1 LEGYKGFNQDLKCRD
16 FQFEIGKEYEEEKA
30 IACETGFHFCEN
42 PLDVFNYYPP
52 VDSRYCKIEAD
63 GQMDKRGDD
72 SKVACTKI
80 HIGLELGLPGLISAG
95 VKFIMEHIKWDEAKE
110 SNTGDQ
116 SAATNTGDQ
125 SAATNTGYK
134 SAATNTGYKSA
145 ATNTGDQSA
154 ATNTGDQSAATNT
167 GYKSAATNTGD
178 YSAATNTGD
187 QSAATNTGDYS
198 AATNT
203 GNYSAAT
210 VEGQES
216 VASSLGIEGKA
227 KGALGCWLVL
237 AEWYRDDNYDWHRKD
252 VQCVKVDGE
261 IIKADTFYILK
272 AGQFVECVED

>member
-1 LEGYKGFNQDLKCRD
+1 
-16 FQFEIGKEYEEEKA
+16 
-30 IACETGFHFCEN
+30 
-42 PLDVFNYYPP
+42 
-52 VDSRYCKIEAD
+52 
-63 GQMDKRGDD
+63 MDKRGDD

-134 SAATNTGYKSA
+134 SAATNTGNY
-145 ATNTGDQSA
+145 
-154 ATNTGDQSAATNT
+154 
-167 GYKSAATNTGD
+167 
-178 YSAATNTGD
+178 
-187 QSAATNTGDYS
+187 SAATNTGDYS